1 MQLSRLAPGKW
12 RSRPLA
18 AALAATVLLAGACDT
33 DLPAPEGAG
42 PVVEVLV
49 NTVPLNLSLTDLI
62 PGTTRQLVAG
72 PVNAE
77 GQFVPGQTVSWSS
90 SNPGSVSIDNNGLA
104 TAIAGGTATIS
115 ATAGGVTGTTTIEV
129 RFPVGTVTVGPSG
142 QTIRQEAALQLT
154 AVTVDQS
161 GATVTGRAV
170 TWASLN
176 PAVATV
182 SATGLVSG
190 VTDGTAT
197 ITATSEG
204 VTGQVTVTV
213 SGSPVVATVTVSP
226 SAPFMAVGTQQQLT
240 ATAKAGSG
248 TTIGTAV
255 FAWTSSNPAV
265 ATVDPATGLVTTVSA
280 GTATITATAEGI
292 SGTAALLSA
301 PPLTSGV
308 AVTAPTIAATELA
321 VYALVVPA
329 GKTSLSI
336 TTTGGTGD
344 GDLYV
349 FSPTATPGPLNTA
362 ANAPAALPGFT
373 CQSFN
378 SGNGESCN
386 FANPAAGVWRVYLF
400 AWGPAG
406 TVTGMQLTATLVP

>member
-33 DLPAPEGAG
+33 ELPAPEGAG
-42 PVVEVLV
+42 PVVDVLV

-62 PGTTRQLVAG
+62 PGTTRQLLAG
-72 PVNAE
+72 PVNAD

-104 TAIAGGTATIS
+104 TAIAGGASTIS

-129 RFPVGTVTVGPSG
+129 RFPVGTVTVGPTG
-142 QTIRQEAALQLT
+142 QTIRQEGALQLT
-154 AVTVDQS
+154 ATTIDQS

-176 PAVATV
+176 PAIATV
-182 SATGLVSG
+182 SATGLVAG
-190 VTDGTAT
+190 VADGTAT

-204 VTGQVTVTV
+204 VTGQVTITV
-213 SGSPVVATVTVSP
+213 SGSPVIATVTVSP
-226 SAPFMAVGTQQQLT
+226 AAPFLAVGTQQQLT

-265 ATVDPATGLVTTVSA
+265 ATVDPATGMVTVVAA
-280 GTATITATAEGI
+280 GSATITATADGI
-292 SGTAALLSA
+292 DGTAALVAA
-301 PPLTSGV
+301 PGLTSGV
-308 AVTAPTIAATELA
+308 AVTPGTIAATEFTT
-321 VYALVVPA
+321 YAIVVPA

-336 TTTGGTGD
+336 SSTGGSGD
-344 GDLYV
+344 ADLYIFAPGV
-349 FSPTATPGPLNTA
+349 TPSAVNVSPSAAAFSNATTAS
-362 ANAPAALPGFT
+362 AL
-373 CQSFN
+373 
-378 SGNGESCN
+378 SGNAEARTI
-386 FANPAAGVWRVYLF
+386 ANPAAGVWRVAVF

-406 TVTGMQLTATLVP
+406 AVTGLSLTATMVP